1 MLGWTI
7 LLEMLEQT
15 LAYPKR
21 QEKHINVTHFEE
33 ICSSCPFKQSK
44 VFMVEI
50 NIIIIANT
58 NHSNI

>member
-15 LAYPKR
+15 LAYLKR
-21 QEKHINVTHFEE
+21 QEKHINVTHFEKN
-33 ICSSCPFKQSK
+33 CSSCPFKQSE

-50 NIIIIANT
+50 NIIITTNT

>member
-1 MLGWTI
+1 MH
-7 LLEMLEQT
+7 EQT

-33 ICSSCPFKQSK
+33 ICSSCPFKQSE
-44 VFMVEI
+44 VFMVGI
-50 NIIIIANT
+50 YITIPTNT